1 MEMGYF
7 SINNLKTMEIID
19 INSGVKLGYIKDLKI
34 DTDECKV
41 LSIILPSQKMSWF
54 GKDNDIEIPWE
65 KVKKIGL
72 DVILVDG
79 SEYVMDK
86 S

>member
-7 SINNLKTMEIID
+7 SINNLRTMEIID

-34 DTDECKV
+34 DAAAYKV
-41 LSIILPSQKMSWF
+41 LAIILPSQKMAWF
-54 GKDNDIEIPWE
+54 GKINDIEIPWE
-65 KVKKIGL
+65 KIKKIGL

-79 SEYVMDK
+79 SDYIMDK